1 LNNNIRRAH
10 RPHRENV
17 GRMPVADR
25 LKLIFLGPFSNSGF
39 KTGPVKWRPN
49 LEKWMFSKLGHPI
62 LARVTA
68 WQARF
73 GVWLCSAAPGSLE
86 Y

>member
-39 KTGPVKWRPN
+39 KTGPAKSYPN
-49 LEKWMFSKLGHPI
+49 LAKQAFSKLDHAI
-62 LARVTA
+62 LARAGFET
-68 WQARF
+68 
-73 GVWLCSAAPGSLE
+73 GVC
-86 Y
+86 